1 MKAEHLKTEHIIQEI
16 SQKTGVSPDQARL
29 AFIASLEFIKGKL
42 PDSVSSQLSG
52 LLEGHEFDF
61 NHVLKEQ
68 ANNLKDKAQ
77 DKFEDLKEDAKEKL
91 DDLKEGAKGLMD
103 KLF

>member
-1 MKAEHLKTEHIIQEI
+1 MKAEYAKTDHVIQEI
-16 SQKTGVSPDQARL
+16 SNKTGISQDQARL

-42 PDSVSSQLSG
+42 PVSVGSQLTG
-52 LLEGHEFDF
+52 LIEGQEFDF